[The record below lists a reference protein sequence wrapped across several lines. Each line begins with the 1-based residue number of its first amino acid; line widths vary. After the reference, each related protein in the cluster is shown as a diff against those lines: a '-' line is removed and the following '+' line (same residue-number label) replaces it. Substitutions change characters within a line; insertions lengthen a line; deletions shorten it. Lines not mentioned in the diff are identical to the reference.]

1 MDKLSD
7 LKRKTFIFHCLY
19 TIWVSYSMLL
29 LKVFIVYFLKG
40 VLNDWQNRTDG
51 GRDGGLYWT
60 ISQNVK
66 FPGYDN
72 GGVIA

>member
-1 MDKLSD
+1 
-7 LKRKTFIFHCLY
+7 
-19 TIWVSYSMLL
+19 MLL